1 MGGNTRTGARTQWVG
16 VVDERRARP
25 VYSTS
30 SGPTCPVCGW
40 PKSACRCSTRLEQ
53 AVPEKLVAKLRVEKA
68 GRGGKTVTVVD
79 GLPRNASF
87 LKALAADLK
96 KVCSTGG
103 TAAESSVE
111 LQGDQREKLRAHLSA
126 RGWTVKG

>member
-1 MGGNTRTGARTQWVG
+1 MA
-16 VVDERRARP
+16 DERRART

-30 SGPTCPVCGW
+30 SGPVCSVCGW
-40 PKSACRCSTRLEQ
+40 PKATCRCSARLEQ
-53 AVPEKLVAKLRVEKA
+53 AVPERIVAKLRIEKA

-96 KVCSTGG
+96 RLCGAGG
-103 TAAESSVE
+103 TAGESCVE
-111 LQGDQREKLRAHLSA
+111 LQGDQRGKVRAHLTA